1 MTRWSGW
8 SRAEQS
14 QPQITQMTQMG
25 RIRNRRLNPQITQI
39 AQMVRA
45 RNPRLNPQIT
55 QITQMTCTVG
65 QGPQRP
71 SVTPTPGRGWPGAD
85 QPQITWMV
93 RTWTRR
99 MTPQIT
105 QTTQMGRSRSR
116 RLDPQI
122 THMTRTVG
130 QGPQRPSVTP
140 TPGRGLARSEP
151 GADCLCVA
159 GPKSGEIDIG
169 SKGVRLTLAKG
180 V

>member
-1 MTRWSGW
+1 LTRWSGW

-25 RIRNRRLNPQITQI
+25 RSRSRRLD
-39 AQMVRA
+39 
-45 RNPRLNPQIT
+45 PQIT

-71 SVTPTPGRGWPGAD
+71 SVTPTPGRGWHGAD

-159 GPKSGEIDIG
+159 GPNSGEIDIG